1 MVICMIISLFGL
13 YAVVKTPQQNDITG
27 YTPYGAR
34 ARDEYNRYQ
43 DFFAHNGL
51 GITVYIYALAKDGGS
66 MLRDKFLKES
76 LNVLDDAMTNVT
88 MFDVTKNKSSN
99 FNEFCLSFCSINEPV
114 RQFYNGFHIQDEL
127 QRKKKPLNGRLILDY
142 PISSLFG
149 RTVTLQQNFFGIE
162 LYNSSDAGI
171 NGNSTETERV
181 LRAVKTNETEERTH
195 ITNMKMVKM
204 IVFQLRAEHMEGWRD
219 SDVKKF
225 EMDVVRRV
233 E

>member
-1 MVICMIISLFGL
+1 
-13 YAVVKTPQQNDITG
+13 
-27 YTPYGAR
+27 
-34 ARDEYNRYQ
+34 
-43 DFFAHNGL
+43 
-51 GITVYIYALAKDGGS
+51 
-66 MLRDKFLKES
+66 
-76 LNVLDDAMTNVT
+76 
-88 MFDVTKNKSSN
+88 
-99 FNEFCLSFCSINEPV
+99 
-114 RQFYNGFHIQDEL
+114 
-127 QRKKKPLNGRLILDY
+127 
-142 PISSLFG
+142 
-149 RTVTLQQNFFGIE
+149 LQQNFFGIE

-181 LRAVKTNETEERTH
+181 LRAVKTNDTEERTH